1 MAVIQVGSSMET
13 HVATEWVVEWSA
25 IWLVIEGGGSTVRIG
40 MVVRKRRR
48 RRHIV
53 HATGHID
60 LPSRAEDRRGRT
72 GGAGTD
78 DDGKGCDNDG
88 RVGNKED
95 KLGRLL

>member
-1 MAVIQVGSSMET
+1 MFMRRD
-13 HVATEWVVEWSA
+13 
-25 IWLVIEGGGSTVRIG
+25 IEV
-40 MVVRKRRR
+40 
-48 RRHIV
+48 
-53 HATGHID
+53 D

-78 DDGKGCDNDG
+78 DDGKGGACDDDG